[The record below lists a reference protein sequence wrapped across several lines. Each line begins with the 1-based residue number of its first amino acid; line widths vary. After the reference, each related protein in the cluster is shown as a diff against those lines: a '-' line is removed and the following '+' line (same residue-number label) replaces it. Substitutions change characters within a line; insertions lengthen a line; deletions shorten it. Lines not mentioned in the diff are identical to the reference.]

1 MERQIIK
8 NHFMK
13 KFEII
18 ALNLFSWENLP
29 PTIEERYIEKAL
41 FDKGLVCLVD
51 DNNFGEIVVGCSYSQ
66 NMNIWGEPTEVI
78 TSGFNYVKTF
88 KIENTI
94 NTNNIIDI
102 NYGETNEIINN
113 EVESVIVCQNNDLY
127 IPTRKILEYYV
138 NKLVEVELSTFTNIY
153 LQKFPFLIN
162 TTRDNE
168 MTMRNL
174 IQKVDKGEPYIMY
187 NKKIADLTTA
197 VDVFNL
203 NVPFVADKLLQ
214 YRFET
219 EREIYTLFGF
229 NNNFEKKERLL
240 TDEVN
245 VNNEFI
251 NCNIDSMFKKR
262 KEFAELMNAK
272 YGWNVQVKKR
282 YELKEEC
289 EKEECKKEE
298 EDSNE

>member
-41 FDKGLVCLVD
+41 FNKGLVCLVD
-51 DNNFGEIVVGCSYSQ
+51 DKNFGQIVVGCNYSQ

-78 TSGFNYVKTF
+78 TTGYNYVKTF
-88 KIENTI
+88 NIENTI
-94 NTNNIIDI
+94 NTTYTRD
-102 NYGETNEIINN
+102 INN
-113 EVESVIVCQNNDLY
+113 EINDENNILETAIVCQNNDLA
-127 IPTRKILEYYV
+127 ISTREILEYYV
-138 NKLVEVELSTFTNIY
+138 NKLVEVELSTFTNVY

-168 MTMRNL
+168 QTMRTL
-174 IQKVDKGEPYIMY
+174 IDKVDKGEPYIMY

-245 VNNEFI
+245 VNNDFI
-251 NCNIDSMFKKR
+251 NCNIDSMYKKR
-262 KEFAELMNAK
+262 KQFAELMNTK

-282 YELKEEC
+282 YEIKEEC
-289 EKEECKKEE
+289 NKEEKEV
-298 EDSNE
+298 NENE

>member
-8 NHFMK
+8 KHFMK

-51 DNNFGEIVVGCSYSQ
+51 DKNFGEIVVGCSYSQ

-78 TSGFNYVKTF
+78 TSGYNYIKTF
-88 KIENTI
+88 SIENTI
-94 NTNNIIDI
+94 NTTYTRYNDD
-102 NYGETNEIINN
+102 NEINTA
-113 EVESVIVCQNNDLY
+113 IVCQNNDLY
-127 IPTRKILEYYV
+127 ISTREILEYYV
-138 NKLVEVELSTFTNIY
+138 NKLVEVELSTFTNVY

-162 TTRDNE
+162 TTKDNE
-168 MTMRNL
+168 KTMKTL
-174 IQKVDKGEPYIMY
+174 ISKVDKGEPYIMY
-187 NKKIADLTTA
+187 NKKIADLSNA

-240 TDEVN
+240 TDEIN
-245 VNNEFI
+245 VNNDFI
-251 NCNIDSMFKKR
+251 NCNIDSMYKKR
-262 KEFAELMNAK
+262 KQFAELMNAK
-272 YGWNVQVKKR
+272 YNWNVQVKKR
-282 YELKEEC
+282 YEIK
-289 EKEECKKEE
+289 EKEECNKKEIGV
-298 EDSNE
+298 NENE

>member
-8 NHFMK
+8 KHFMK

-18 ALNLFSWENLP
+18 ALNLFEWSNLP

-51 DNNFGEIVVGCSYSQ
+51 DKNFGEIVVGCRYSQ

-78 TSGFNYVKTF
+78 TAGYNYVKTF
-88 KIENTI
+88 NIENTI
-94 NTNNIIDI
+94 NTTYIRNVNDEINSDENNIL
-102 NYGETNEIINN
+102 ETA
-113 EVESVIVCQNNDLY
+113 IVCQNNDLALS
-127 IPTRKILEYYV
+127 TREILEYYV
-138 NKLVEVELSTFTNIY
+138 NKLVEVELSTFTNVY

-162 TTRDNE
+162 TTKDNE
-168 MTMRNL
+168 MTMRTL
-174 IQKVDKGEPYIMY
+174 ISKVDKGEPYIMY
-187 NKKIADLTTA
+187 NKKIADLSSA

-203 NVPFVADKLLQ
+203 NVPFVADKLMQ

-245 VNNEFI
+245 SNNDFI

-262 KEFAELMNAK
+262 QQFAELMNAK
-272 YGWNVQVKKR
+272 YGWNVKVKKR
-282 YELKEEC
+282 YEIEEIDMS
-289 EKEECKKEE
+289 EV
-298 EDSNE
+298 EDNE

>member
-41 FDKGLVCLVD
+41 FNKGLVCLVD
-51 DNNFGEIVVGCSYSQ
+51 DENFGQIVVGCNYSQ

-78 TSGFNYVKTF
+78 TSGFNYIKTF
-88 KIENTI
+88 SIENTL
-94 NTNNIIDI
+94 NTNAYLEFGNK
-102 NYGETNEIINN
+102 NA
-113 EVESVIVCQNNDLY
+113 IVCQNNDLA
-127 IPTRKILEYYV
+127 ISTREILEYYV
-138 NKLVEVELSTFTNIY
+138 NKLVEVELSTFTNVY

-162 TTRDNE
+162 TTKDNE
-168 MTMRNL
+168 MTMKTL
-174 IQKVDKGEPYIMY
+174 ISKVDKGEPYIMY

-245 VNNEFI
+245 VNNDFI
-251 NCNIDSMFKKR
+251 NCNIDSMYKKR
-262 KEFAELMNAK
+262 KQFAELMNAK

-282 YELKEEC
+282 YEIK
-289 EKEECKKEE
+289 EKEECNKEE
-298 EDSNE
+298 IEVNENE

>member
-41 FDKGLVCLVD
+41 FNKGLVCLVD
-51 DNNFGEIVVGCSYSQ
+51 DNNFGQIVVPCNYSQ

-78 TSGFNYVKTF
+78 TTGYNYIKSFN
-88 KIENTI
+88 IENTV
-94 NTNNIIDI
+94 NTTYTRNND
-102 NYGETNEIINN
+102 NEDRLN
-113 EVESVIVCQNNDLY
+113 SAIVCQNNDLA
-127 IPTRKILEYYV
+127 ISTREILEYYV
-138 NKLVEVELSTFTNIY
+138 NKLVEVELSTFTNVY

-162 TTRDNE
+162 TTKDNE
-168 MTMRNL
+168 MTMKTL
-174 IQKVDKGEPYIMY
+174 ISKVDKGEPYIMY

-240 TDEVN
+240 TDEIN
-245 VNNEFI
+245 VNNDFI

-262 KEFAELMNAK
+262 KQFAELINAK

-282 YELKEEC
+282 YEIKEEVNNS
-289 EKEECKKEE
+289 EV
-298 EDSNE
+298 NENE

>member
-1 MERQIIK
+1 MERQVIK
-8 NHFMK
+8 KHFMK

-18 ALNLFSWENLP
+18 ALNLFEWKNLP

-41 FDKGLVCLVD
+41 FDKGLVCLVN
-51 DNNFGEIVVGCSYSQ
+51 DNNFGQIVVGCSYSQ

-78 TSGFNYVKTF
+78 TTGYNYIKSFN
-88 KIENTI
+88 IENTI
-94 NTNNIIDI
+94 NTTYTRDVND
-102 NYGETNEIINN
+102 NEIKTA
-113 EVESVIVCQNNDLY
+113 IVCQNNDLSLS
-127 IPTRKILEYYV
+127 TREILEYYV
-138 NKLVEVELSTFTNIY
+138 NKLVEVELSTFTNVY

-162 TTRDNE
+162 TTKDNE
-168 MTMRNL
+168 MTMRTL
-174 IQKVDKGEPYIMY
+174 ISKVDKGEPYIMY
-187 NKKIADLTTA
+187 NKKIADLSSA

-240 TDEVN
+240 TDEIN
-245 VNNEFI
+245 VNNDFI

-262 KEFAELMNAK
+262 KQFAELMNKK
-272 YGWNVQVKKR
+272 YGWNVQVTKR
-282 YELKEEC
+282 YEIKEDVNNSEVI
-289 EKEECKKEE
+289 E
-298 EDSNE
+298 NE

>member
-8 NHFMK
+8 DHFMK

-51 DNNFGEIVVGCSYSQ
+51 DNNFGQIVVGCNYSQ

-78 TSGFNYVKTF
+78 TSGFNYIKTF

-94 NTNNIIDI
+94 NTNSIIDI
-102 NYGETNEIINN
+102 DYSDVNEIKNN
-113 EVESVIVCQNNDLY
+113 EVESAIVCQNNDLY
-127 IPTRKILEYYV
+127 ISTRKILEYYV

-162 TTRDNE
+162 TTKDNE
-168 MTMRNL
+168 TTMRTL
-174 IQKVDKGEPYIMY
+174 IDKVDKGEPYIMY

-245 VNNEFI
+245 VNNDFI

-262 KEFAELMNAK
+262 KEFAELMNVK

-282 YELKEEC
+282 YEIKEEC
-289 EKEECKKEE
+289 NKEEKEV
-298 EDSNE
+298 NENE

>member
-8 NHFMK
+8 SHFMK

-18 ALNLFSWENLP
+18 ALNLFEWENLP

-51 DNNFGEIVVGCSYSQ
+51 DSNFGQIVVGCNYSQ
-66 NMNIWGEPTEVI
+66 NMNIWGEATEVI
-78 TSGFNYVKTF
+78 TTGYNYVKTF
-88 KIENTI
+88 NIENTV
-94 NTNNIIDI
+94 NTTYRRDIDGL
-102 NYGETNEIINN
+102 N
-113 EVESVIVCQNNDLY
+113 SAIVCQNNDLALS
-127 IPTRKILEYYV
+127 TREILEYYV
-138 NKLVEVELSTFTNIY
+138 NKLVEVELSTFTNVY

-168 MTMRNL
+168 QTMRTL
-174 IQKVDKGEPYIMY
+174 ISKVDKGEPYIMY
-187 NKKIADLTTA
+187 NKKIADLSNA

-219 EREIYTLFGF
+219 EREIYTFFGF

-245 VNNEFI
+245 SNNEFI

-262 KEFAELMNAK
+262 QQFADLMNAK

-282 YELKEEC
+282 YEIQEVNMSEV
-289 EKEECKKEE
+289 EN
-298 EDSNE
+298 NE

>member
-8 NHFMK
+8 DHFMK

-51 DNNFGEIVVGCSYSQ
+51 DKNFGQIVVGCSYSQ

-94 NTNNIIDI
+94 NTNKIIDI
-102 NYGETNEIINN
+102 DYGDGDEIKNN
-113 EVESVIVCQNNDLY
+113 EVETAIVCQNNDLY
-127 IPTRKILEYYV
+127 ISTRKILEYYV

-219 EREIYTLFGF
+219 EREIFTLFGF

-245 VNNEFI
+245 VNNDFI

-262 KEFAELMNAK
+262 KEFAKLMNEK

-282 YELKEEC
+282 YEIKENEEC
-289 EKEECKKEE
+289 EKEEKEDCKK
-298 EDSNE
+298 

>member
-51 DNNFGEIVVGCSYSQ
+51 DENFGQIVVGCNYSQ

-78 TSGFNYVKTF
+78 TSGFNYIKSF
-88 KIENTI
+88 NIENTL
-94 NTNNIIDI
+94 NTTYTRDNDDS
-102 NYGETNEIINN
+102 EIKTA
-113 EVESVIVCQNNDLY
+113 IVCQNNDLY
-127 IPTRKILEYYV
+127 ISTREILEYYV
-138 NKLVEVELSTFTNIY
+138 NKLVEVELSTFTNVY

-162 TTRDNE
+162 TTKDNE
-168 MTMRNL
+168 MTMKTL
-174 IQKVDKGEPYIMY
+174 ISKVDKGEPYIMY

-240 TDEVN
+240 TDEIN
-245 VNNEFI
+245 VNNDFI
-251 NCNIDSMFKKR
+251 NCNIDSMYKKR
-262 KEFAELMNAK
+262 KQFAELMNAK

-282 YELKEEC
+282 YEIKEEC
-289 EKEECKKEE
+289 NKEEKEVSE
-298 EDSNE
+298 NE

>member
-51 DNNFGEIVVGCSYSQ
+51 DENLGQIVVGCNYSQ

-78 TSGFNYVKTF
+78 TSGFNYIKSF
-88 KIENTI
+88 NIENTL
-94 NTNNIIDI
+94 NTTYTRDNDDS
-102 NYGETNEIINN
+102 EIKTA
-113 EVESVIVCQNNDLY
+113 IVCQNNDLY
-127 IPTRKILEYYV
+127 ISTREILEYYV
-138 NKLVEVELSTFTNIY
+138 NKLVEVELSTFTNVY

-162 TTRDNE
+162 TTKDNE
-168 MTMRNL
+168 MTMKTL
-174 IQKVDKGEPYIMY
+174 ISKVDKGEPYIMY

-240 TDEVN
+240 TDEIN
-245 VNNEFI
+245 VNNDFI
-251 NCNIDSMFKKR
+251 NCNIDSMYKKR
-262 KEFAELMNAK
+262 KQFAELMNVK

-282 YELKEEC
+282 YEIKEEC
-289 EKEECKKEE
+289 NKEEIEV
-298 EDSNE
+298 NENE

>member
-41 FDKGLVCLVD
+41 FNKGLVCLVD
-51 DNNFGEIVVGCSYSQ
+51 DNNFGQIVVGCSYSQ

-88 KIENTI
+88 SIENTL
-94 NTNNIIDI
+94 NTNAYLEFGNK
-102 NYGETNEIINN
+102 NA
-113 EVESVIVCQNNDLY
+113 IVCQNNDLA
-127 IPTRKILEYYV
+127 ISTREILEYYV
-138 NKLVEVELSTFTNIY
+138 NKLVEVELSTFTNVY

-168 MTMRNL
+168 QTMRTL
-174 IQKVDKGEPYIMY
+174 ISKVDKGEPYIMY
-187 NKKIADLTTA
+187 NKKIADLSNA

-203 NVPFVADKLLQ
+203 NVPFVADKLMQ

-245 VNNEFI
+245 SNNDFI
-251 NCNIDSMFKKR
+251 NCNIDSMYKKR
-262 KEFAELMNAK
+262 KQFAELMNKK
-272 YGWNVQVKKR
+272 YGWNVQVSKR
-282 YELKEEC
+282 YEIKEEVNNS
-289 EKEECKKEE
+289 EV
-298 EDSNE
+298 NENE

>member
-1 MERQIIK
+1 MERQTIK
-8 NHFMK
+8 KHFMK

-18 ALNLFSWENLP
+18 ALNLFEWENLP

-41 FDKGLVCLVD
+41 FDKGLVCLVND
-51 DNNFGEIVVGCSYSQ
+51 ENFGEIVVGCSYSQ

-78 TSGFNYVKTF
+78 TTGYNYVKTF
-88 KIENTI
+88 NIENTI
-94 NTNNIIDI
+94 NTTYTRDNNVVA
-102 NYGETNEIINN
+102 N
-113 EVESVIVCQNNDLY
+113 SAIVCQNNDLALS
-127 IPTRKILEYYV
+127 TRDMLEYYV
-138 NKLVEVELSTFTNIY
+138 NKLVEVELSTFTNVY

-162 TTRDNE
+162 TTKDNE
-168 MTMRNL
+168 MTMRTL
-174 IQKVDKGEPYIMY
+174 ISKVDKGEPYIMY
-187 NKKIADLTTA
+187 NKKIADLNGA

-245 VNNEFI
+245 SNNDFI

-262 KEFAELMNAK
+262 QQFAELMNAK

-282 YELKEEC
+282 YEIKEIDMSEV
-289 EKEECKKEE
+289 EY
-298 EDSNE
+298 NE

>member
-1 MERQIIK
+1 MERDIIK

-18 ALNLFSWENLP
+18 ALNLFQWENLP
-29 PTIEERYIEKAL
+29 LTIEERYIEKAL

-51 DNNFGEIVVGCSYSQ
+51 DKNFGQIVVGCSYSQ

-78 TSGFNYVKTF
+78 TTGYNYVKSF
-88 KIENTI
+88 NIENTVNTTYTRDNDNEEGI
-94 NTNNIIDI
+94 N
-102 NYGETNEIINN
+102 
-113 EVESVIVCQNNDLY
+113 SALVCQNNDLALS
-127 IPTRKILEYYV
+127 TREILEYYV
-138 NKLVEVELSTFTNIY
+138 NKLVEVELSTFTNVY

-168 MTMRNL
+168 QTMRTL
-174 IQKVDKGEPYIMY
+174 ISKVDKGEPYIMY
-187 NKKIADLTTA
+187 NKKIADLSNA

-203 NVPFVADKLLQ
+203 NVPFVADKLMQ

-240 TDEVN
+240 TDEIN
-245 VNNEFI
+245 VNNDFI
-251 NCNIDSMFKKR
+251 NCNIDSMYKKR
-262 KEFAELMNAK
+262 KEFAELMNNK
-272 YGWNVQVKKR
+272 YGWNVQVTKR
-282 YELKEEC
+282 YEIKEEV
-289 EKEECKKEE
+289 ENSEV
-298 EDSNE
+298 NENE

>member
-51 DNNFGEIVVGCSYSQ
+51 DKNFGQIVVGCSYSQ

-78 TSGFNYVKTF
+78 TTGYNYVRTF
-88 KIENTI
+88 NIENTI
-94 NTNNIIDI
+94 NTTYTRD
-102 NYGETNEIINN
+102 INN
-113 EVESVIVCQNNDLY
+113 EINDENNILETAIVCQNNDLA
-127 IPTRKILEYYV
+127 ISTREILEYYV
-138 NKLVEVELSTFTNIY
+138 NKLVEVELSTFTNVY

-162 TTRDNE
+162 TTKDNE
-168 MTMRNL
+168 MTMKTL
-174 IQKVDKGEPYIMY
+174 ISKVDKGEPYIMY
-187 NKKIADLTTA
+187 NKKIADLSNA

-203 NVPFVADKLLQ
+203 NVPFVADKLMQ

-245 VNNEFI
+245 VNNDFI
-251 NCNIDSMFKKR
+251 NCNIDSMYKKR
-262 KEFAELMNAK
+262 KQFAELMNAK

-289 EKEECKKEE
+289 EEPLLDMKKEVKKDE
-298 EDSNE
+298 

>member
-41 FDKGLVCLVD
+41 FNKGLVCLVD
-51 DNNFGEIVVGCSYSQ
+51 DKNFGQIVVGCSYSQ

-78 TSGFNYVKTF
+78 TNGFNYVKSF
-88 KIENTI
+88 NIENTV
-94 NTNNIIDI
+94 NTTYTRDNDI
-102 NYGETNEIINN
+102 EDGIQ
-113 EVESVIVCQNNDLY
+113 SAIVCQNNDLA
-127 IPTRKILEYYV
+127 ISTREILEYYV
-138 NKLVEVELSTFTNIY
+138 NKLVEVELSTFTNVY

-162 TTRDNE
+162 TTKDNE
-168 MTMRNL
+168 MTMKTL
-174 IQKVDKGEPYIMY
+174 ISKVDKGEPYIMY
-187 NKKIADLTTA
+187 NKKIADLTTS

-245 VNNEFI
+245 VNNDFI
-251 NCNIDSMFKKR
+251 NCNIDSMYKKR
-262 KEFAELMNAK
+262 KQFAELMNAK

-282 YELKEEC
+282 YEIKENKEC
-289 EKEECKKEE
+289 EKEVEKDE
-298 EDSNE
+298 

>member
-41 FDKGLVCLVD
+41 FNKGLVCLVD
-51 DNNFGEIVVGCSYSQ
+51 DENFGQIVVPCNYSQ

-88 KIENTI
+88 KIENTL
-94 NTNNIIDI
+94 NTNKIIDI
-102 NYGETNEIINN
+102 NYGEENEIINN
-113 EVESVIVCQNNDLY
+113 EVKSAIVCQNNDLA
-127 IPTRKILEYYV
+127 ISTREILEYYV
-138 NKLVEVELSTFTNIY
+138 NKLVEVELSTFTNVY

-162 TTRDNE
+162 TTKDNE
-168 MTMRNL
+168 MTMKTL
-174 IQKVDKGEPYIMY
+174 ISKVDKGEPYIMY
-187 NKKIADLTTA
+187 NKKIADLSNA

-203 NVPFVADKLLQ
+203 NVPFVADKLMQ

-240 TDEVN
+240 TDEIN
-245 VNNEFI
+245 VNNDFI
-251 NCNIDSMFKKR
+251 NCNIDSMYKKR
-262 KEFAELMNAK
+262 KQFAELMNVK

-282 YELKEEC
+282 YEIKEEC
-289 EKEECKKEE
+289 NKEEKEV
-298 EDSNE
+298 NENE

>member
-41 FDKGLVCLVD
+41 FNKGLVCLVD
-51 DNNFGEIVVGCSYSQ
+51 DKNFGQIVVGCSYSQ

-78 TSGFNYVKTF
+78 TNGFNYVKSF
-88 KIENTI
+88 NIENTV
-94 NTNNIIDI
+94 NTTYTRDNDI
-102 NYGETNEIINN
+102 EDGIQ
-113 EVESVIVCQNNDLY
+113 SAIVCQNNDLA
-127 IPTRKILEYYV
+127 ISTREILEYYV
-138 NKLVEVELSTFTNIY
+138 NKLVEVELSTFTNVY

-162 TTRDNE
+162 TTKDNE
-168 MTMRNL
+168 MTMKTL
-174 IQKVDKGEPYIMY
+174 ISKVDKGEPYIMY

-245 VNNEFI
+245 VNNDFI
-251 NCNIDSMFKKR
+251 NCNIDSMYKKR
-262 KEFAELMNAK
+262 KQFAELMNAK

-282 YELKEEC
+282 YEIKEEC
-289 EKEECKKEE
+289 NKEEIEVI
-298 EDSNE
+298 DNE

>member
-41 FDKGLVCLVD
+41 FNKGLVCLVD
-51 DNNFGEIVVGCSYSQ
+51 DENFGQIVVGCNYSQ

-78 TSGFNYVKTF
+78 TTGYNYIKTF
-88 KIENTI
+88 SIENTL
-94 NTNNIIDI
+94 NTNAYLEFGNK
-102 NYGETNEIINN
+102 
-113 EVESVIVCQNNDLY
+113 SAIVCQNNDLA
-127 IPTRKILEYYV
+127 ISTREILEYYV
-138 NKLVEVELSTFTNIY
+138 NKLVEVELSTFTNVY

-162 TTRDNE
+162 TTKDNE
-168 MTMRNL
+168 MTMKTL
-174 IQKVDKGEPYIMY
+174 ISKVDKGEPYIMY

-245 VNNEFI
+245 VNNDFI
-251 NCNIDSMFKKR
+251 NCNIDSMYKKR
-262 KEFAELMNAK
+262 KQFAELMNVK

-282 YELKEEC
+282 YEIKEEC
-289 EKEECKKEE
+289 NKEEKEV
-298 EDSNE
+298 NENE

>member
-1 MERQIIK
+1 MERHIIK
-8 NHFMK
+8 KHFMK

-18 ALNLFSWENLP
+18 ALNLFQWENLP

-51 DNNFGEIVVGCSYSQ
+51 DKNFGQIVVGCSYSQ

-78 TSGFNYVKTF
+78 TTGYNYVKTF
-88 KIENTI
+88 NIENTI
-94 NTNNIIDI
+94 NTTYTRDNDNEEGI
-102 NYGETNEIINN
+102 N
-113 EVESVIVCQNNDLY
+113 SALVCQNNDLALS
-127 IPTRKILEYYV
+127 TREILEYYV
-138 NKLVEVELSTFTNIY
+138 NKLVEVELSTFTNVY

-168 MTMRNL
+168 QTMRTL
-174 IQKVDKGEPYIMY
+174 ISKVDKGEPYIMY
-187 NKKIADLTTA
+187 NKKIADLSNA

-203 NVPFVADKLLQ
+203 NVPFVADKLMQ

-245 VNNEFI
+245 VNNDFI

-262 KEFAELMNAK
+262 KQFAELMNAK
-272 YGWNVQVKKR
+272 YGWNVKVTKR
-282 YELKEEC
+282 YEIKEEV
-289 EKEECKKEE
+289 ENSEV
-298 EDSNE
+298 NENE

>member
-41 FDKGLVCLVD
+41 FNKGLVCLVD
-51 DNNFGEIVVGCSYSQ
+51 DDNFGQIVVPCNYSQ

-78 TSGFNYVKTF
+78 TSGFNYIKTF
-88 KIENTI
+88 SIENTL
-94 NTNNIIDI
+94 NTNTYLEFDNK
-102 NYGETNEIINN
+102 
-113 EVESVIVCQNNDLY
+113 SAIVCQNNDLA
-127 IPTRKILEYYV
+127 ISTREILEYYV
-138 NKLVEVELSTFTNIY
+138 NKLVEVELSTFTNVY

-162 TTRDNE
+162 TTKDNE
-168 MTMRNL
+168 MTMKTL
-174 IQKVDKGEPYIMY
+174 ISKVDKGEPYIMY

-245 VNNEFI
+245 VNNDFI
-251 NCNIDSMFKKR
+251 NCNIDSMYKKR
-262 KEFAELMNAK
+262 KQFAELMNAK

-282 YELKEEC
+282 YEIKEEC
-289 EKEECKKEE
+289 NKEEKEV
-298 EDSNE
+298 NENE

>member
-41 FDKGLVCLVD
+41 FNKGLVCLVD
-51 DNNFGEIVVGCSYSQ
+51 DENFGQIVVGCNYSQ

-78 TSGFNYVKTF
+78 TNGFNYVKSF
-88 KIENTI
+88 NIENTV
-94 NTNNIIDI
+94 NTTYTRDNDI
-102 NYGETNEIINN
+102 EDGIQ
-113 EVESVIVCQNNDLY
+113 SAIVCQNNDLA
-127 IPTRKILEYYV
+127 ISTREILEYYV
-138 NKLVEVELSTFTNIY
+138 NKLVEVELSTFTNVY

-162 TTRDNE
+162 TTKDNE
-168 MTMRNL
+168 MTMKTL
-174 IQKVDKGEPYIMY
+174 ISKVDKGEPYIMY

-240 TDEVN
+240 TDEIN
-245 VNNEFI
+245 VNNDFI
-251 NCNIDSMFKKR
+251 NCNIDSMYKKR
-262 KEFAELMNAK
+262 KQFAELMNRK

-282 YELKEEC
+282 YEIKENEEC
-289 EKEECKKEE
+289 EKEVIK
-298 EDSNE
+298 NE

>member
-51 DNNFGEIVVGCSYSQ
+51 DNNFGQIVVPCNYSQ

-78 TSGFNYVKTF
+78 TSGFNYIKSF
-88 KIENTI
+88 NIENTL
-94 NTNNIIDI
+94 NTTYTRDNDDS
-102 NYGETNEIINN
+102 EIKTA
-113 EVESVIVCQNNDLY
+113 IVCQNNDLY
-127 IPTRKILEYYV
+127 ISTREILEYYV
-138 NKLVEVELSTFTNIY
+138 NKLVEVELSTFTNVY

-162 TTRDNE
+162 TTKDNE
-168 MTMRNL
+168 MTMKTL
-174 IQKVDKGEPYIMY
+174 ISKVDKGEPYIMY

-240 TDEVN
+240 TDEIN
-245 VNNEFI
+245 VNNDFI
-251 NCNIDSMFKKR
+251 NCNIDSMYKKR
-262 KEFAELMNAK
+262 KQFAELMNAK

-282 YELKEEC
+282 YEIKDECNKEE
-289 EKEECKKEE
+289 KEVNV
-298 EDSNE
+298 NE

>member
-1 MERQIIK
+1 MERQVIK
-8 NHFMK
+8 KHFMK

-18 ALNLFSWENLP
+18 ALNLFEWINLP

-51 DNNFGEIVVGCSYSQ
+51 DKNFGQIVVGCSYSQ
-66 NMNIWGEPTEVI
+66 NMNIWGEPTEII
-78 TSGFNYVKTF
+78 TTGYNYIKSFN
-88 KIENTI
+88 IENTI
-94 NTNNIIDI
+94 NTTYTRDVND
-102 NYGETNEIINN
+102 NEIKTA
-113 EVESVIVCQNNDLY
+113 IVCQNNDLSLS
-127 IPTRKILEYYV
+127 TREILEYYV
-138 NKLVEVELSTFTNIY
+138 NKLVEVELSTFTNVY

-162 TTRDNE
+162 TTKDNE
-168 MTMRNL
+168 MTMRTL
-174 IQKVDKGEPYIMY
+174 ISKVDKGEPYIMY
-187 NKKIADLTTA
+187 NKKIADLSSA

-240 TDEVN
+240 TDEIN
-245 VNNEFI
+245 VNNDFI

-262 KEFAELMNAK
+262 QQFAELMNKK

-282 YELKEEC
+282 YEIKEEV
-289 EKEECKKEE
+289 ENSEVI
-298 EDSNE
+298 DNE

>member
-41 FDKGLVCLVD
+41 FNKGLVCLVD
-51 DNNFGEIVVGCSYSQ
+51 DKNFGQIVVGCNYSQ

-78 TSGFNYVKTF
+78 TTGYNYVKTF
-88 KIENTI
+88 NIENTI
-94 NTNNIIDI
+94 NTNSII
-102 NYGETNEIINN
+102 NYEENTEIKNAL
-113 EVESVIVCQNNDLY
+113 VCQNNDLA
-127 IPTRKILEYYV
+127 ISTREILEYYV
-138 NKLVEVELSTFTNIY
+138 NKLVEVELSTFTNVY

-162 TTRDNE
+162 TTKDNE
-168 MTMRNL
+168 MTMKTL
-174 IQKVDKGEPYIMY
+174 ISKVDKGEPYIMY

-240 TDEVN
+240 TDEIN
-245 VNNEFI
+245 VNNDFI
-251 NCNIDSMFKKR
+251 NCNIDSMYKKR
-262 KEFAELMNAK
+262 KQFAELMNAK

-282 YELKEEC
+282 YEIKDECNKEE
-289 EKEECKKEE
+289 KEVNV
-298 EDSNE
+298 NE

>member
-41 FDKGLVCLVD
+41 FNKGLVCLVD
-51 DNNFGEIVVGCSYSQ
+51 DENFGQIVVGCNYSQ

-78 TSGFNYVKTF
+78 TTGYNYIKTF
-88 KIENTI
+88 SIENTL
-94 NTNNIIDI
+94 NTNTYLEFGNK
-102 NYGETNEIINN
+102 NA
-113 EVESVIVCQNNDLY
+113 IVCQNNDLA
-127 IPTRKILEYYV
+127 ISTREILEYYV
-138 NKLVEVELSTFTNIY
+138 NKLVEVELSTFTNVY

-162 TTRDNE
+162 TTKDNE
-168 MTMRNL
+168 MTMKTL
-174 IQKVDKGEPYIMY
+174 ISKVDKGEPYIMY

-245 VNNEFI
+245 VNNDFI
-251 NCNIDSMFKKR
+251 NCNIDSMYKKR
-262 KEFAELMNAK
+262 KQFAELMNVK

-282 YELKEEC
+282 YEIKEEC
-289 EKEECKKEE
+289 NKEEKEV
-298 EDSNE
+298 NENE

>member
-51 DNNFGEIVVGCSYSQ
+51 DKNFGQIVVGCNYSQ

-88 KIENTI
+88 NIENTI
-94 NTNNIIDI
+94 NTTYTRNINDEINSDENNIL
-102 NYGETNEIINN
+102 ETA
-113 EVESVIVCQNNDLY
+113 IVCQNNDLA
-127 IPTRKILEYYV
+127 ISTREILEYYV
-138 NKLVEVELSTFTNIY
+138 NKLVEVELSTFTNVY

-162 TTRDNE
+162 TTKDNE
-168 MTMRNL
+168 MTMKTL
-174 IQKVDKGEPYIMY
+174 ISKVDKGEPYIMY

-240 TDEVN
+240 TDEIN
-245 VNNEFI
+245 VNNDFI
-251 NCNIDSMFKKR
+251 NCNIDSMYKKR
-262 KEFAELMNAK
+262 KQFAELMNRK

-282 YELKEEC
+282 YEIKEEC
-289 EKEECKKEE
+289 NKEEIEVDE
-298 EDSNE
+298 NE

>member
-18 ALNLFSWENLP
+18 ALNLFEWTNLP
-29 PTIEERYIEKAL
+29 KTIEERYIEKAL
-41 FDKGLVCLVD
+41 YDKGLVCLID
-51 DNNFGEIVVGCSYSQ
+51 DENFGEIVVGCNYSQ

-78 TSGFNYVKTF
+78 TTGYNYVKTF
-88 KIENTI
+88 NIENTI
-94 NTNNIIDI
+94 NTTYIRDIKDNETIID
-102 NYGETNEIINN
+102 
-113 EVESVIVCQNNDLY
+113 SAIVCQNNDLALS
-127 IPTRKILEYYV
+127 TRKILEYYV
-138 NKLVEVELSTFTNIY
+138 NKLVEVELSTFTNVY

-162 TTRDNE
+162 TTKDNE
-168 MTMRNL
+168 MTMKTL
-174 IQKVDKGEPYIMY
+174 ISKVDKGEPYIMY
-187 NKKIADLTTA
+187 NKKIADLSNA

-203 NVPFVADKLLQ
+203 NVPFVADKLMQ

-245 VNNEFI
+245 SNNDFI
-251 NCNIDSMFKKR
+251 NCNIDSMYKKR
-262 KEFAELMNAK
+262 KQFAELMNKK
-272 YGWNVQVKKR
+272 YGWNVQVSKR
-282 YELKEEC
+282 YEIKEEVNNS
-289 EKEECKKEE
+289 EVN
-298 EDSNE
+298 DNEQIHY

>member
-18 ALNLFSWENLP
+18 ALNLFEWKNLP

-51 DNNFGEIVVGCSYSQ
+51 DSNFGQIVVGCNYSQ

-78 TSGFNYVKTF
+78 TTGYNYVKTF
-88 KIENTI
+88 NIENTI
-94 NTNNIIDI
+94 NTTYTRSINDEINSDENNIL
-102 NYGETNEIINN
+102 ETA
-113 EVESVIVCQNNDLY
+113 IVCQNNDLA
-127 IPTRKILEYYV
+127 ISTREILEYYI
-138 NKLVEVELSTFTNIY
+138 NKLVEVELSTFTNVY

-162 TTRDNE
+162 TTKDNE
-168 MTMRNL
+168 MTMRTL
-174 IQKVDKGEPYIMY
+174 ISKVDKGEPYIMY
-187 NKKIADLTTA
+187 NKKIADLTTS

-240 TDEVN
+240 TDEIN
-245 VNNEFI
+245 VNNDFI
-251 NCNIDSMFKKR
+251 NCNIDSMYKKR
-262 KEFAELMNAK
+262 NQFAELMNAK

-282 YELKEEC
+282 YELEEYDMS
-289 EKEECKKEE
+289 EV
-298 EDSNE
+298 DNNE

>member
-41 FDKGLVCLVD
+41 FNKGLVCLVD
-51 DNNFGEIVVGCSYSQ
+51 DKNFGQIVVGCSYSQ

-88 KIENTI
+88 NIENTI
-94 NTNNIIDI
+94 NTNSVID
-102 NYGETNEIINN
+102 YGEENRLKNAL
-113 EVESVIVCQNNDLY
+113 VCQNNDLA
-127 IPTRKILEYYV
+127 ISTREILEYYV
-138 NKLVEVELSTFTNIY
+138 NKLVEVELSTFTNVY

-162 TTRDNE
+162 TTKDNE
-168 MTMRNL
+168 MTMKTL
-174 IQKVDKGEPYIMY
+174 ISKVDKGEPYIMY

-203 NVPFVADKLLQ
+203 NVPFVADKLMQ

-245 VNNEFI
+245 VNNDFI
-251 NCNIDSMFKKR
+251 NCNIDSMYKKR
-262 KEFAELMNAK
+262 KQFAELMNAK

-282 YELKEEC
+282 YEIKENEEC
-289 EKEECKKEE
+289 VKEVEKDE
-298 EDSNE
+298 

>member
-1 MERQIIK
+1 MERHIIK
-8 NHFMK
+8 KHFMK

-18 ALNLFSWENLP
+18 ALNLFEWKNLP
-29 PTIEERYIEKAL
+29 DTIEERYIEKAL
-41 FDKGLVCLVD
+41 FNKGLVCLVD
-51 DNNFGEIVVGCSYSQ
+51 DENFGEIVVGCSYSQ

-78 TSGFNYVKTF
+78 TTGYNYVKTF
-88 KIENTI
+88 NIENTI
-94 NTNNIIDI
+94 NTTYTRGVD
-102 NYGETNEIINN
+102 GLK
-113 EVESVIVCQNNDLY
+113 SAIVCQNNDLALS
-127 IPTRKILEYYV
+127 TREILEYYV
-138 NKLVEVELSTFTNIY
+138 NKLVEVELSTFTNVY

-162 TTRDNE
+162 TTKDNE
-168 MTMRNL
+168 MTMKTL
-174 IQKVDKGEPYIMY
+174 ISKVDKGEPYIMY

-240 TDEVN
+240 TDEIN
-245 VNNEFI
+245 VNNDFI

-262 KEFAELMNAK
+262 QQFAELMNKK
-272 YGWNVQVKKR
+272 YGWNVQVTKR
-282 YELKEEC
+282 YEIQ
-289 EKEECKKEE
+289 
-298 EDSNE
+298 NELDESEVLENE

>member
-8 NHFMK
+8 DHFMK

-51 DNNFGEIVVGCSYSQ
+51 DENFGQIVVGCSYSQ

-78 TSGFNYVKTF
+78 TSGFNYVRTF

-113 EVESVIVCQNNDLY
+113 EVESAIVCQNNDLY

-187 NKKIADLTTA
+187 NKKIADLSNA

-203 NVPFVADKLLQ
+203 NVPFVADKLLE

-240 TDEVN
+240 TDEIN
-245 VNNEFI
+245 VNNDFI

-262 KEFAELMNAK
+262 QQFAELMNKK
-272 YGWNVQVKKR
+272 YGCNVQVKKR
-282 YELKEEC
+282 YEIKEEVNKS
-289 EKEECKKEE
+289 EVIE
-298 EDSNE
+298 NE

>member
-8 NHFMK
+8 DHFMK

-18 ALNLFSWENLP
+18 ALNLFEWNNLP

-41 FDKGLVCLVD
+41 FNKGLVCLVD
-51 DNNFGEIVVGCSYSQ
+51 DENFGQIVVGCNYSQ

-78 TSGFNYVKTF
+78 TTGYNYIKTF
-88 KIENTI
+88 SIENTL
-94 NTNNIIDI
+94 NTNAYLEFGNK
-102 NYGETNEIINN
+102 NA
-113 EVESVIVCQNNDLY
+113 IVCQNNDLA
-127 IPTRKILEYYV
+127 ISTREILEYYV

-162 TTRDNE
+162 TTKDNE
-168 MTMRNL
+168 MTMRTL
-174 IQKVDKGEPYIMY
+174 ISKVDKGEPYIMY
-187 NKKIADLTTA
+187 NKKIADLNGA

-245 VNNEFI
+245 SNNDFI

-262 KEFAELMNAK
+262 QQFAELMNAK
-272 YGWNVQVKKR
+272 YGWNVEVKKR
-282 YELKEEC
+282 YEIQEVDKSEVEN
-289 EKEECKKEE
+289 
-298 EDSNE
+298 NE

>member
-51 DNNFGEIVVGCSYSQ
+51 DDNFGQIVVGCNYSQ

-78 TSGFNYVKTF
+78 TTGFNYIKTF
-88 KIENTI
+88 KIENTL
-94 NTNNIIDI
+94 NTNKIVDI
-102 NYGETNEIINN
+102 NYGEENEIINN
-113 EVESVIVCQNNDLY
+113 EVKSAIVCQNNDLY
-127 IPTRKILEYYV
+127 ISTRKIVEYYV

-162 TTRDNE
+162 TTKDNE
-168 MTMRNL
+168 MTMKTL
-174 IQKVDKGEPYIMY
+174 ITKVDRGEPYIMY
-187 NKKIADLTTA
+187 NKKIADLSNA

-245 VNNEFI
+245 VNNDFI

-262 KEFAELMNAK
+262 QQFAELMNTK

-282 YELKEEC
+282 YEIQEVNNSEVNI
-289 EKEECKKEE
+289 
-298 EDSNE
+298 NE

>member
-51 DNNFGEIVVGCSYSQ
+51 DDNFGQIVVGCNYSQ

-78 TSGFNYVKTF
+78 TSGFNYIKSF
-88 KIENTI
+88 NIENTL
-94 NTNNIIDI
+94 NTTYTRDNDDS
-102 NYGETNEIINN
+102 EIKTA
-113 EVESVIVCQNNDLY
+113 IVCQNNDLY
-127 IPTRKILEYYV
+127 ISTREILEYYV
-138 NKLVEVELSTFTNIY
+138 NKLVEVELSTFTNVY

-162 TTRDNE
+162 TTKDNE
-168 MTMRNL
+168 MTMKTL
-174 IQKVDKGEPYIMY
+174 ISKVDKGEPYIMY

-240 TDEVN
+240 TDEIN
-245 VNNEFI
+245 VNNDFI
-251 NCNIDSMFKKR
+251 NCNIDSMYKKR
-262 KEFAELMNAK
+262 KQFAELMNAK

-282 YELKEEC
+282 YEIKEEC
-289 EKEECKKEE
+289 NKEEKEVNV
-298 EDSNE
+298 NE